1 MLCVTGTLRCLVM
14 RICRQRSDRIH
25 FFLWNILNTM
35 LSLKHSEYHF
45 ELTEVRNGEGSS
57 EILRLLWYNPSFFF
71 GLGSMAMNRVYLCR
85 LELRIIKL
93 INIRENCIFKSN
105 SLMPSESLPRLVQR
119 PTPHSVRRVTF
130 PKCSVHLH
138 QGGQIFHGI
147 GDKPNNSL
155 KYQFF
160 SFDFY
165 FSPPGS
171 GTGLSQNLNVT
182 VHVWQFCTGI
192 SKKYQIRNCQAIW
205 GE

>member
-1 MLCVTGTLRCLVM
+1 MCGASAVGSWWILHA
-14 RICRQRSDRIH
+14 RS
-25 FFLWNILNTM
+25 
-35 LSLKHSEYHF
+35 
-45 ELTEVRNGEGSS
+45 VRTPPG
-57 EILRLLWYNPSFFF
+57 
-71 GLGSMAMNRVYLCR
+71 
-85 LELRIIKL
+85 IIKL

-105 SLMPSESLPRLVQR
+105 SLMPSQSLPRLVQR

-130 PKCSVHLH
+130 PECSVHLH

-165 FSPPGS
+165 FSPPGL

-182 VHVWQFCTGI
+182 VHVCQFCTGI
-192 SKKYQIRNCQAIW
+192 SKKIPNSKLPSYMGRITFFRENQESKTAEIAKWLSQ
-205 GE
+205 